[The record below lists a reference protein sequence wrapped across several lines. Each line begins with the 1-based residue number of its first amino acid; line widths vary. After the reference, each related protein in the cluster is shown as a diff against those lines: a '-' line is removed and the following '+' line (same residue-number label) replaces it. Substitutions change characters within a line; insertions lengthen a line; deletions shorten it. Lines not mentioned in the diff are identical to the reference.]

1 MAIPPDDLPG
11 IIAHL
16 SREVGELKRRE
27 RGRSRTGKIVDVD
40 EASGLYRVRLRE
52 ESADGPAFDSPWLP
66 VEALA
71 SGALKIQGEPV
82 MGQTVTINSPSGEL
96 TDGVIALSSFNDSDP
111 RPHNKGGELKVSV
124 GDTSILA
131 TGGNL
136 TLSSNGSGIVID
148 GSGVA
153 ISGAGV
159 THNGTDIGD
168 THTHTDTAGTG
179 AGTTSPPN

>member
-16 SREVGELKRRE
+16 SREMGELKRRE

-40 EASGLYRVRLRE
+40 EERGLYRVRLRE
-52 ESADGPAFDSPWLP
+52 ESADGPAFDSPWLS

-111 RPHNKGGELKVSV
+111 RPHNKGGELKLTV
-124 GDTSILA
+124 GGTMILA
-131 TGGNL
+131 TADSL
-136 TLSSNGSGIVID
+136 TLQSNGSEIVLDAAGIRQ
-148 GSGVA
+148 
-153 ISGAGV
+153 
-159 THNGTDIGD
+159 
-168 THTHTDTAGTG
+168 TG
-179 AGTTSPPN
+179 AEIHLNS